1 MAQGELLQYRL
12 LPESP
17 LRNTRTVRVPDTSQ
31 DASPFFQASGQ
42 ARGGG
47 GGGAALGHRV
57 GGGDVSRRCSLGTR
71 GVTKHARPRFP
82 RARERRERAGA
93 RQGAFRV
100 LAPVAGPRAG
110 ARALPGFRAGVG
122 PEGSELDQDP
132 GLKRR
137 ALTPCEMDGTE
148 GNAGQPGPAERSHR
162 SSVSSVGAR
171 ADVLVYLADDT
182 VVPLA
187 VENLPSLNAHE
198 LHRAVREV
206 LQLPDIALDVFA
218 LWLVSPLLEVQLKP
232 KHQPYKLGRQWPELL
247 LRFTDAP
254 DDDVAMDEPS
264 LQFRRNVFFPKRR
277 ELQIHDEEVL
287 RLLYEEAK
295 GNVLAARYPCDVED
309 CEALGAL
316 VCRVQLGPYQPGQPT
331 ACAVREKLDSFLPAH
346 LCKRGHGL
354 FAALRGRGA
363 KAGLGEQGLLNAY
376 CKVKEA
382 AGGDSGRGTSLSTH
396 YRAYL
401 LKSHELPFYGC
412 AFFHG
417 EVDKPAQGFLHRG
430 GRKPVVVAISLEG
443 VHVIDSREK
452 HVLLGLRF
460 QELSW
465 DHTSPE
471 EEESVLWLEFDG
483 DNEGTPVNR
492 LLKIYSKQAEL
503 MSGLIEYCIELNQTS
518 ELAAPQETVSGPPS
532 AASSLPSSAQRPQ
545 LQRQG
550 SVVCSRLQHLS
561 TIDYVEEGAPA
572 GNLLGPFLGWCVFGN
587 RAEPASE

>member
-1 MAQGELLQYRL
+1 
-12 LPESP
+12 
-17 LRNTRTVRVPDTSQ
+17 
-31 DASPFFQASGQ
+31 
-42 ARGGG
+42 
-47 GGGAALGHRV
+47 
-57 GGGDVSRRCSLGTR
+57 
-71 GVTKHARPRFP
+71 
-82 RARERRERAGA
+82 
-93 RQGAFRV
+93 
-100 LAPVAGPRAG
+100 
-110 ARALPGFRAGVG
+110 
-122 PEGSELDQDP
+122 
-132 GLKRR
+132 
-137 ALTPCEMDGTE
+137 MDGTE
-148 GNAGQPGPAERSHR
+148 GNAGQPGPADRSHR
-162 SSVSSVGAR
+162 SSVSSMGAR
-171 ADVLVYLADDT
+171 AADVLVYLADDS

-187 VENLPSLNAHE
+187 VENLPSLSAHE
-198 LHRAVREV
+198 LHRAIREV
-206 LQLPDIALDVFA
+206 LQLPDIALDAFA

-254 DDDVAMDEPS
+254 DDDVAVDEPS

-295 GNVLAARYPCDVED
+295 GNLLAARYPCDVED

-316 VCRVQLGPYQPGQPT
+316 VCRMQLGPYQPGQPT
-331 ACAVREKLDSFLPAH
+331 ACALREKLDSFLPAH

-363 KAGLGEQGLLNAY
+363 KAGPVEQGLLDAY
-376 CKVKEA
+376 RRVQDVGNSEA
-382 AGGDSGRGTSLSTH
+382 SLSPH

-401 LKSHELPFYGC
+401 LKCHELPFYGC

-417 EVDKPAQGFLHRG
+417 EIDKPAQGFLHRG
-430 GRKPVVVAISLEG
+430 GRKPVSVAISLEG

-483 DNEGTPVNR
+483 DHEGTPVNK

-503 MSGLIEYCIELNQTS
+503 MSSLIEYCIELNQTS
-518 ELAAPQETVSGPPS
+518 EPAAAQESASGPAPAPGPS
-532 AASSLPSSAQRPQ
+532 PLPTRRPQ
-545 LQRQG
+545 LRRQG
-550 SVVCSRLQHLS
+550 SVVCSRIQHLA
-561 TIDYVEEGAPA
+561 TIDYVEEGEQIKRVKPKRTTSFFSRQ
-572 GNLLGPFLGWCVFGN
+572 LSLGQGSYTVVQPSDSLEQG
-587 RAEPASE
+587 

>member
-1 MAQGELLQYRL
+1 
-12 LPESP
+12 
-17 LRNTRTVRVPDTSQ
+17 
-31 DASPFFQASGQ
+31 
-42 ARGGG
+42 
-47 GGGAALGHRV
+47 
-57 GGGDVSRRCSLGTR
+57 
-71 GVTKHARPRFP
+71 
-82 RARERRERAGA
+82 
-93 RQGAFRV
+93 
-100 LAPVAGPRAG
+100 
-110 ARALPGFRAGVG
+110 
-122 PEGSELDQDP
+122 
-132 GLKRR
+132 
-137 ALTPCEMDGTE
+137 MDGTE
-148 GNAGQPGPAERSHR
+148 GSAGQPGPAERSHR

-171 ADVLVYLADDT
+171 AADVLVYLADDT

-187 VENLPSLNAHE
+187 VENLPSLSAHE

-206 LQLPDIALDVFA
+206 LQLPDIALDAFA

-309 CEALGAL
+309 CDTLGSL
-316 VCRVQLGPYQPGQPT
+316 MCPVRLGPYLPGLPT
-331 ACAVREKLDSFLPAH
+331 ACALTEKLDSFLPAH

-363 KAGLGEQGLLNAY
+363 KAGTGEQGLLNAY

-382 AGGDSGRGTSLSTH
+382 GDGEHGASLSTH

-430 GRKPVVVAISLEG
+430 GRKQVAVAISLEG

-483 DNEGTPVNR
+483 DNEGTPVNK

-503 MSGLIEYCIELNQTS
+503 MSSLIEYCIELNQTS
-518 ELAAPQETVSGPPS
+518 EPAASQENVSGTPS
-532 AASSLPSSAQRPQ
+532 AAGAPPPPIQRPQ
-545 LQRQG
+545 LRRQG

-561 TIDYVEEGAPA
+561 TIDYVEEGQQIKRVKPKRTTSFFSRQLSM
-572 GNLLGPFLGWCVFGN
+572 GQGSYTVVQPTDSLEQG
-587 RAEPASE
+587 

>member
-1 MAQGELLQYRL
+1 
-12 LPESP
+12 
-17 LRNTRTVRVPDTSQ
+17 
-31 DASPFFQASGQ
+31 
-42 ARGGG
+42 
-47 GGGAALGHRV
+47 
-57 GGGDVSRRCSLGTR
+57 
-71 GVTKHARPRFP
+71 
-82 RARERRERAGA
+82 
-93 RQGAFRV
+93 
-100 LAPVAGPRAG
+100 
-110 ARALPGFRAGVG
+110 
-122 PEGSELDQDP
+122 
-132 GLKRR
+132 
-137 ALTPCEMDGTE
+137 MDGTE

-171 ADVLVYLADDT
+171 AADVLVYLADDT

-206 LQLPDIALDVFA
+206 LQLPDIALEVFA

-309 CEALGAL
+309 CETLGAL

-363 KAGLGEQGLLNAY
+363 KAGPGEQGLLNAY

-382 AGGDSGRGTSLSTH
+382 AGGDSGRGASLSTH

-561 TIDYVEEGAPA
+561 TIDYVEEENEWGRGKERGRGRIRSRLQAPSCQHRTRRGARTHKWSADQAGETEAHHVLLQPA
-572 GNLLGPFLGWCVFGN
+572 AVCGPGELHRGAA
-587 RAEPASE
+587 R

>member
-1 MAQGELLQYRL
+1 
-12 LPESP
+12 
-17 LRNTRTVRVPDTSQ
+17 
-31 DASPFFQASGQ
+31 
-42 ARGGG
+42 
-47 GGGAALGHRV
+47 
-57 GGGDVSRRCSLGTR
+57 
-71 GVTKHARPRFP
+71 
-82 RARERRERAGA
+82 
-93 RQGAFRV
+93 
-100 LAPVAGPRAG
+100 
-110 ARALPGFRAGVG
+110 
-122 PEGSELDQDP
+122 
-132 GLKRR
+132 
-137 ALTPCEMDGTE
+137 MDGTE

-171 ADVLVYLADDT
+171 AADVLVYLADDT

-354 FAALRGRGA
+354 FAALRGRGT

-452 HVLLGLRF
+452 
-460 QELSW
+460 ELSW

-518 ELAAPQETVSGPPS
+518 ELTAPQESVSGPPS

-561 TIDYVEEGAPA
+561 TIDYVEEGQQIKRVKPKRTTSFFSRQLSMGQGSYTVVQPA
-572 GNLLGPFLGWCVFGN
+572 DSLEQG
-587 RAEPASE
+587 

>member
-1 MAQGELLQYRL
+1 
-12 LPESP
+12 
-17 LRNTRTVRVPDTSQ
+17 
-31 DASPFFQASGQ
+31 
-42 ARGGG
+42 
-47 GGGAALGHRV
+47 
-57 GGGDVSRRCSLGTR
+57 
-71 GVTKHARPRFP
+71 
-82 RARERRERAGA
+82 
-93 RQGAFRV
+93 
-100 LAPVAGPRAG
+100 
-110 ARALPGFRAGVG
+110 
-122 PEGSELDQDP
+122 
-132 GLKRR
+132 
-137 ALTPCEMDGTE
+137 MDGTE

-171 ADVLVYLADDT
+171 AHQPGPRLDWNPAADVLVYLADDT

-518 ELAAPQETVSGPPS
+518 ELAAPQESVSGPPS

-561 TIDYVEEGAPA
+561 TIDYVEEGQQIKRVKPKRTTSFFSRQLSMGQGSYTVVQPA
-572 GNLLGPFLGWCVFGN
+572 DSLEQG
-587 RAEPASE
+587 

>member
-1 MAQGELLQYRL
+1 
-12 LPESP
+12 
-17 LRNTRTVRVPDTSQ
+17 
-31 DASPFFQASGQ
+31 
-42 ARGGG
+42 
-47 GGGAALGHRV
+47 
-57 GGGDVSRRCSLGTR
+57 
-71 GVTKHARPRFP
+71 
-82 RARERRERAGA
+82 
-93 RQGAFRV
+93 
-100 LAPVAGPRAG
+100 
-110 ARALPGFRAGVG
+110 
-122 PEGSELDQDP
+122 
-132 GLKRR
+132 
-137 ALTPCEMDGTE
+137 MDGTE
-148 GNAGQPGPAERSHR
+148 GSAGQPGPAERSHR

-187 VENLPSLNAHE
+187 VENLPSLSAHE

-206 LQLPDIALDVFA
+206 LQLPDIALDAFA

-309 CEALGAL
+309 CETLGAL

-331 ACAVREKLDSFLPAH
+331 ACALREKLDSFLPAH

-363 KAGLGEQGLLNAY
+363 KAGTGEQGLLNAY

-382 AGGDSGRGTSLSTH
+382 GDGEHRASLSTH

-430 GRKPVVVAISLEG
+430 GRKPVAVAISLEG

-483 DNEGTPVNR
+483 DNEGTPVNK

-503 MSGLIEYCIELNQTS
+503 MSSLIEYCIELNQTS
-518 ELAAPQETVSGPPS
+518 EPAASQENVSGIPS
-532 AASSLPSSAQRPQ
+532 AAGAPPPPIQRPQ
-545 LQRQG
+545 LRRQG

-561 TIDYVEEGAPA
+561 TIDYVEEGQQIKRVKPKRTTSFFSRQLSM
-572 GNLLGPFLGWCVFGN
+572 GQGSYTVVQPTGSLEQG
-587 RAEPASE
+587 

>member
-1 MAQGELLQYRL
+1 
-12 LPESP
+12 
-17 LRNTRTVRVPDTSQ
+17 
-31 DASPFFQASGQ
+31 
-42 ARGGG
+42 
-47 GGGAALGHRV
+47 
-57 GGGDVSRRCSLGTR
+57 
-71 GVTKHARPRFP
+71 
-82 RARERRERAGA
+82 
-93 RQGAFRV
+93 
-100 LAPVAGPRAG
+100 
-110 ARALPGFRAGVG
+110 
-122 PEGSELDQDP
+122 
-132 GLKRR
+132 
-137 ALTPCEMDGTE
+137 MDGTE

-162 SSVSSVGAR
+162 SSVSSVGTRA

-182 VVPLA
+182 VLPLA
-187 VENLPSLNAHE
+187 ADNLPSLSAHE

-232 KHQPYKLGRQWPELL
+232 RHRPYKLGRQWPELL

-254 DDDVAMDEPS
+254 DDDVAADEPS

-331 ACAVREKLDSFLPAH
+331 ACALREKLDSFLPAH

-363 KAGLGEQGLLNAY
+363 KAGTGEQGLLSAY
-376 CKVKEA
+376 CQVKEA
-382 AGGDSGRGTSLSTH
+382 AGSDGEHGASLSPH

-430 GRKPVVVAISLEG
+430 GRKPVDVAISLEG

-483 DNEGTPVNR
+483 DNEGTPVNK

-503 MSGLIEYCIELNQTS
+503 MSSLIEYCIELNQTS
-518 ELAAPQETVSGPPS
+518 EPAAPLENVSGAPS
-532 AASSLPSSAQRPQ
+532 AAGSHRPPAQRPP
-545 LQRQG
+545 LRRQG
-550 SVVCSRLQHLS
+550 SVVSSRLQHLS
-561 TIDYVEEGAPA
+561 TIDYVEEGQQIKRVKPKRTTSFFSRQLSTSQ
-572 GNLLGPFLGWCVFGN
+572 GSYTVVQPSDSLEQG
-587 RAEPASE
+587 

>member
-1 MAQGELLQYRL
+1 M
-12 LPESP
+12 
-17 LRNTRTVRVPDTSQ
+17 D
-31 DASPFFQASGQ
+31 
-42 ARGGG
+42 
-47 GGGAALGHRV
+47 
-57 GGGDVSRRCSLGTR
+57 
-71 GVTKHARPRFP
+71 
-82 RARERRERAGA
+82 RA
-93 RQGAFRV
+93 
-100 LAPVAGPRAG
+100 
-110 ARALPGFRAGVG
+110 
-122 PEGSELDQDP
+122 
-132 GLKRR
+132 
-137 ALTPCEMDGTE
+137 E

-187 VENLPSLNAHE
+187 VENLPILSAHE

-206 LQLPDIALDVFA
+206 LQLPDIALEVFA
-218 LWLVSPLLEVQLKP
+218 LWLISPLLEVQLKP

-277 ELQIHDEEVL
+277 ELQLHDEEVL

-295 GNVLAARYPCDVED
+295 SNVLTARYPCDLED
-309 CEALGAL
+309 CEVLGAL

-331 ACAVREKLDSFLPAH
+331 ACTLREKLDSFLPAH

-363 KAGLGEQGLLNAY
+363 KAGLGEQGLLTAY
-376 CKVKEA
+376 SQVKEA
-382 AGGDSGRGTSLSTH
+382 AGSESEPEATLRSH

-401 LKSHELPFYGC
+401 LKCHELPFYGC

-417 EVDKPAQGFLHRG
+417 EIDKPAQGFLHRG
-430 GRKPVVVAISLEG
+430 GRKPVIVAISLEG

-465 DHTSPE
+465 DHTCPE
-471 EEESVLWLEFDG
+471 EEEPVLWLEFDG
-483 DNEGTPVNR
+483 DSEGTPVNK
-492 LLKIYSKQAEL
+492 LLRIYSKQAEL
-503 MSGLIEYCIELNQTS
+503 MSSLIEYCIELNQAAEPT
-518 ELAAPQETVSGPPS
+518 APQDSTSGPHS
-532 AASSLPSSAQRPQ
+532 APSSSPPPAQRPK
-545 LQRQG
+545 LRRQS
-550 SVVCSRLQHLS
+550 SVVCSRIQHLS
-561 TIDYVEEGAPA
+561 TIDYVEDGKGIKRVKPKRTTSFFSRQLSTGQGSYTVVQPTDSLEQG
-572 GNLLGPFLGWCVFGN
+572 
-587 RAEPASE
+587 

>member
-1 MAQGELLQYRL
+1 
-12 LPESP
+12 
-17 LRNTRTVRVPDTSQ
+17 
-31 DASPFFQASGQ
+31 
-42 ARGGG
+42 
-47 GGGAALGHRV
+47 
-57 GGGDVSRRCSLGTR
+57 
-71 GVTKHARPRFP
+71 
-82 RARERRERAGA
+82 
-93 RQGAFRV
+93 
-100 LAPVAGPRAG
+100 
-110 ARALPGFRAGVG
+110 
-122 PEGSELDQDP
+122 
-132 GLKRR
+132 
-137 ALTPCEMDGTE
+137 MDGTE
-148 GNAGQPGPAERSHR
+148 GNGGQPGPADRSHR

-182 VVPLA
+182 MVPLA
-187 VENLPSLNAHE
+187 VENLPSLTAHE
-198 LHRAVREV
+198 LHQAVREV
-206 LQLPDIALDVFA
+206 LQLPDVALDAFA

-232 KHQPYKLGRQWPELL
+232 KHQPYKLGRQWQELL

-277 ELQIHDEEVL
+277 ELQIHDKEVL

-331 ACAVREKLDSFLPAH
+331 ACALREKLDSFLPAH

-354 FAALRGRGA
+354 FAALRGRGT
-363 KAGLGEQGLLNAY
+363 KAGTGEQGLLNAY
-376 CKVKEA
+376 RRVKEV
-382 AGGDSGRGTSLSTH
+382 AGSESEHEASLSPH

-401 LKSHELPFYGC
+401 LKCHELPFYGS

-417 EVDKPAQGFLHRG
+417 EIDKPAQGFLHRG
-430 GRKPVVVAISLEG
+430 GQKPVSVAISLEG

-483 DNEGTPVNR
+483 DNEGTPVNK

-503 MSGLIEYCIELNQTS
+503 MSSLIEYCIELSQ
-518 ELAAPQETVSGPPS
+518 AAEPATPQES
-532 AASSLPSSAQRPQ
+532 AAGPASAPGSSPPPTQHPQ
-545 LQRQG
+545 LRRQG
-550 SVVCSRLQHLS
+550 SVVCSRIQHLS
-561 TIDYVEEGAPA
+561 TIDYVEEDR
-572 GNLLGPFLGWCVFGN
+572 GNSRTVLTQERLMRICKHSMYYLCNFSVSLELFQNKKGFFFWFSNGKRFTK
-587 RAEPASE
+587 

>member
-1 MAQGELLQYRL
+1 
-12 LPESP
+12 
-17 LRNTRTVRVPDTSQ
+17 
-31 DASPFFQASGQ
+31 
-42 ARGGG
+42 
-47 GGGAALGHRV
+47 
-57 GGGDVSRRCSLGTR
+57 
-71 GVTKHARPRFP
+71 
-82 RARERRERAGA
+82 
-93 RQGAFRV
+93 
-100 LAPVAGPRAG
+100 
-110 ARALPGFRAGVG
+110 
-122 PEGSELDQDP
+122 
-132 GLKRR
+132 
-137 ALTPCEMDGTE
+137 MDGTE
-148 GNAGQPGPAERSHR
+148 GNAGHLGPAERSHR
-162 SSVSSVGAR
+162 SSVSSVGTRASIAA

-187 VENLPSLNAHE
+187 VENLPSVSAHE
-198 LHRAVREV
+198 LHRALREV
-206 LQLPDIALDVFA
+206 LQLPDIALDAFA
-218 LWLVSPLLEVQLKP
+218 LWLVSPLL
-232 KHQPYKLGRQWPELL
+232 
-247 LRFTDAP
+247 
-254 DDDVAMDEPS
+254 DEPS

-295 GNVLAARYPCDVED
+295 GNVLAARYPCDLED

-331 ACAVREKLDSFLPAH
+331 ACTLREKLDSFLPAH

-354 FAALRGRGA
+354 FAALRSRGA
-363 KAGLGEQGLLNAY
+363 KAGTGEEGLLNAY
-376 CKVKEA
+376 GQVKEA
-382 AGGDSGRGTSLSTH
+382 IGSDSEHGASLSPH

-430 GRKPVVVAISLEG
+430 GRKPVAVAISLEG

-483 DNEGTPVNR
+483 DNEGTPVNK

-503 MSGLIEYCIELNQTS
+503 MSSLIEYCIELNQTS
-518 ELAAPQETVSGPPS
+518 EPAAPQENVSGPP
-532 AASSLPSSAQRPQ
+532 AATGSPPPPTQRPP
-545 LQRQG
+545 LRRQG

-561 TIDYVEEGAPA
+561 TIDYVEEGV
-572 GNLLGPFLGWCVFGN
+572 GTETVGPRPVESGQLVNGQCSECSVVSQT
-587 RAEPASE
+587 EPWSRQTFMKELVKS

>member
-1 MAQGELLQYRL
+1 
-12 LPESP
+12 
-17 LRNTRTVRVPDTSQ
+17 
-31 DASPFFQASGQ
+31 
-42 ARGGG
+42 
-47 GGGAALGHRV
+47 
-57 GGGDVSRRCSLGTR
+57 
-71 GVTKHARPRFP
+71 
-82 RARERRERAGA
+82 
-93 RQGAFRV
+93 
-100 LAPVAGPRAG
+100 
-110 ARALPGFRAGVG
+110 
-122 PEGSELDQDP
+122 
-132 GLKRR
+132 
-137 ALTPCEMDGTE
+137 MDGAE

-171 ADVLVYLADDT
+171 ADVLVYLAEDT

-187 VENLPSLNAHE
+187 VESLSSISAHE

-206 LQLPDIALDVFA
+206 LQLPDVAQEAFA

-247 LRFTDAP
+247 LRFTDAS

-277 ELQIHDEEVL
+277 ELQIQDEEVL

-295 GNVLAARYPCDVED
+295 GNVLTARYPCDWED
-309 CEALGAL
+309 CEVLGAL
-316 VCRVQLGPYQPGQPT
+316 VCRVQLGPYQPGQPA
-331 ACAVREKLDSFLPAH
+331 ACTLREKLDSFLPAH

-354 FAALRGRGA
+354 FAAFRGRGA
-363 KAGLGEQGLLNAY
+363 KTGPGEQGLLNAY
-376 CKVKEA
+376 RQVKEA
-382 AGGDSGRGTSLSTH
+382 TGSDREHESTLASH

-401 LKSHELPFYGC
+401 LKCHELPFYGC

-430 GRKPVVVAISLEG
+430 GRKPVTVAISLEG

-471 EEESVLWLEFDG
+471 EEEPVLWLEFDG
-483 DNEGTPVNR
+483 DNEGMPVNK
-492 LLKIYSKQAEL
+492 LLRIYSKQAEL
-503 MSGLIEYCIELNQTS
+503 MSGLIEYCIELSQAT
-518 ELAAPQETVSGPPS
+518 EPTVPQESTSGPRESPS
-532 AASSLPSSAQRPQ
+532 PSPPSTLRPK

-550 SVVCSRLQHLS
+550 SVVCSRIQHLS
-561 TIDYVEEGAPA
+561 TIDYVEDGKGIKRVKPKRTTSFFSRQLSSSQ
-572 GNLLGPFLGWCVFGN
+572 GSYTVVQ
-587 RAEPASE
+587 RADDSLEQS

>member
-1 MAQGELLQYRL
+1 
-12 LPESP
+12 
-17 LRNTRTVRVPDTSQ
+17 
-31 DASPFFQASGQ
+31 
-42 ARGGG
+42 
-47 GGGAALGHRV
+47 
-57 GGGDVSRRCSLGTR
+57 
-71 GVTKHARPRFP
+71 
-82 RARERRERAGA
+82 
-93 RQGAFRV
+93 
-100 LAPVAGPRAG
+100 
-110 ARALPGFRAGVG
+110 
-122 PEGSELDQDP
+122 
-132 GLKRR
+132 
-137 ALTPCEMDGTE
+137 MDGTE
-148 GNAGQPGPAERSHR
+148 GSAGQPGPAERSHR

-171 ADVLVYLADDT
+171 AADVLVYLADDT

-187 VENLPSLNAHE
+187 VENLPSLSAHE

-247 LRFTDAP
+247 LRFTSAP
-254 DDDVAMDEPS
+254 DDDVAMDEPF

-316 VCRVQLGPYQPGQPT
+316 VCRVQLGPYQPGRPA
-331 ACAVREKLDSFLPAH
+331 ACD
-346 LCKRGHGL
+346 
-354 FAALRGRGA
+354 LR
-363 KAGLGEQGLLNAY
+363 
-376 CKVKEA
+376 
-382 AGGDSGRGTSLSTH
+382 
-396 YRAYL
+396 
-401 LKSHELPFYGC
+401 C

-430 GRKPVVVAISLEG
+430 GRKPVSVAISLEG

-471 EEESVLWLEFDG
+471 EEEPILWLEFDG
-483 DNEGTPVNR
+483 DSEGTPVNK

-503 MSGLIEYCIELNQTS
+503 MSSLIEYCIELSQ
-518 ELAAPQETVSGPPS
+518 AAEPAGPQDSATGSPS
-532 AASSLPSSAQRPQ
+532 DPSSSPAPVQRPK
-545 LQRQG
+545 LRRQG
-550 SVVCSRLQHLS
+550 SVVSSRIQHLS
-561 TIDYVEEGAPA
+561 TIDYVEDGGAMDSS
-572 GNLLGPFLGWCVFGN
+572 GGWRVPGKAWATRDTLFFIEDTWKGD
-587 RAEPASE
+587 